1 MKSDLPFMTYVWQQ
15 NNQWGGISPVTQSVM
30 GEGGRG
36 GTRPIMALPYYHYSK
51 IKNLEAD
58 LTQYTKI
65 GCDRLFPEG
74 GGDNYGTAS
83 GGYDALGFGTL
94 MYAR

>member
-1 MKSDLPFMTYVWQQ
+1 M
-15 NNQWGGISPVTQSVM
+15 GGISPVTQSVM
-30 GEGGRG
+30 GEGGTWRY
-36 GTRPIMALPYYHYSK
+36 PSNHALPYYHYSK